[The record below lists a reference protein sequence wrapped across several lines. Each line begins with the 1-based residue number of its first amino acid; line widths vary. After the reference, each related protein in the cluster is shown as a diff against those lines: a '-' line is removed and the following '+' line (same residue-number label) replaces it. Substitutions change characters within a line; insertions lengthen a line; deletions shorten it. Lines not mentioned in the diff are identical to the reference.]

1 VDVPGHERFV
11 RHMLAGVGGIDLV
24 LLVIAADEAIKPQTR
39 EHFDICRLLRI
50 PRGIVVLTKI
60 DLVEPDWLAL
70 VVEEVKQFV
79 AGSFLEGAP
88 VVPVSIR
95 TGGGLDDLKRALA
108 RAAHDAAGRDAAG
121 LLRLPIDRAF
131 TMRGFGAVVTGTLV
145 SGTLCFGD
153 EVEILP
159 QRLRARI
166 RGLQVHGQ
174 ASARVAAGQRV
185 AVNLQGVEVG
195 ALERGQMITV
205 PAVLEPTRVLDVA
218 LEHLPGEQPPLKD
231 LARVTLHMMTSET
244 PARVRI
250 LGGGTLQAGAS
261 GFAQIHC
268 ARPVVALAGDRFIL
282 RRPSP
287 PLTIAGGT
295 VLHNAPAKLR
305 RADTEAARRFERL
318 SDPSPA
324 ARLSILI
331 EEGEAAGRDV
341 QQLRAR
347 TGFDADPIARLLAD
361 AVRSGAVRL
370 VAGNPPGSPP
380 RYLTRAAAEGLEKGV
395 RDTLA
400 EFHRREPLREGLAR
414 EELRTRLFGGSNDQV
429 FRALLAAMAASG
441 ALRLDKDVVALAS
454 HRIALSQPEMV
465 LLERLE
471 TAYAKAGTNPP
482 ERDEAAKAIG
492 ANQKQFETL
501 LHLLLQRG
509 RLVRIPDG
517 KIFHADALDAL
528 KRRLW
533 ERRARGEVLDIGE
546 FKDLSGTSRKNA
558 IPLLEYLDQ
567 IRVTRRD
574 GNQRVILPPPT
585 APAST
590 PVTTGSGPGSAP
602 QRAMAPA
609 SETPNCPAAPAGPP
623 QPGHD

>member
-50 PRGIVVLTKI
+50 PRGIVVLTKS

-70 VVEEVKQFV
+70 VVEEVKSFV
-79 AGSFLEGAP
+79 AGSFLGEAP
-88 VVPVSIR
+88 IVPLSSR
-95 TGGGLDDLKRALA
+95 TGAGLDDLKRALGLAA
-108 RAAHDAAGRDAAG
+108 REAGGRDALG

-145 SGTLCFGD
+145 SGTLREGV

-159 QRLRARI
+159 QRLGARI
-166 RGLQVHGQ
+166 RGLQVHGR
-174 ASARVAAGQRV
+174 AAARIEAGQRV
-185 AVNLQGVEVG
+185 AVNLQGVEVA
-195 ALERGQMITV
+195 ALDRGQVITE
-205 PAVLEPTRVLDVA
+205 PATLEPTRVLDVV
-218 LEHLPGEQPPLKD
+218 LEHLPGDQPPLKD

-244 PARVRI
+244 PARVRL
-250 LGGGTLQAGAS
+250 LGGAPLPAGAG

-305 RADTEAARRFERL
+305 RTDTAAARRFERL

-324 ARLSILI
+324 ARLAGLI
-331 EEGEAAGRDV
+331 EEGDGAGRDV
-341 QQLRAR
+341 TQLRAR
-347 TGFDADPIARLLAD
+347 TGLDAQGIGRLLAEP
-361 AVRSGAVRL
+361 VKSGTLRL
-370 VAGNPPGSPP
+370 LPGPPP
-380 RYLTRAAAEGLEKGV
+380 RYLTRGAAERLEGKV
-395 RDTLA
+395 REALTD
-400 EFHRREPLREGLAR
+400 FHRREPLREGLPR
-414 EELRTRLFGGSNDQV
+414 EELRTRLFGQSHEQV
-429 FRALLAAMAASG
+429 FKALLRAMTASG
-441 ALRLDKDVVALAS
+441 ALRLEKDVVALAS
-454 HRIALSQPEMV
+454 HRIALSQPETAM
-465 LLERLE
+465 LERLE
-471 TAYAKAGTNPP
+471 AAYATAGTNPP

-492 ANQKQFETL
+492 ANPKAFETL

-517 KIFHADALDAL
+517 KIFHADALEGL

-533 ERRARGEVLDIGE
+533 ERRVQGEALDIGE

-567 IRVTRRD
+567 IQVTRRQ
-574 GNQRVILPPPT
+574 GNQRIILPPPG
-585 APAST
+585 
-590 PVTTGSGPGSAP
+590 VRG
-602 QRAMAPA
+602 MPA
-609 SETPNCPAAPAGPP
+609 SETPSP
-623 QPGHD
+623 QPERD

>member
-50 PRGIVVLTKI
+50 PSGIVVLTKT

-70 VVEEVKQFV
+70 VLEEVKRYV

-88 VVPVSIR
+88 VVPVSSR
-95 TGGGLDDLKRALA
+95 TGAGLDDLKRELA
-108 RAAHDAAGRDAAG
+108 RAARDTAGRDAAG

-145 SGTLCFGD
+145 SGTLCLGD
-153 EVEILP
+153 EVEVLP

-166 RGLQVHGQ
+166 RGLQVHGE
-174 ASARVAAGQRV
+174 AAARVAAGQRV
-185 AVNLQGVEVG
+185 AVNLQGVEVA
-195 ALERGQMITV
+195 ALERGQVLTV
-205 PAVLEPTRVLDVA
+205 PATLEPTRVLDVA

-250 LGGGTLQAGAS
+250 LGGATLPAGAR

-305 RADTEAARRFERL
+305 RTDTAAQHRFERL
-318 SDPSPA
+318 SNPSAA
-324 ARLSILI
+324 ARLAVLI
-331 EEGEAAGRDV
+331 EEGAAAGRDV
-341 QQLRAR
+341 PQLRAR
-347 TGFDADPIARLLAD
+347 TGFDADRIARLLAD
-361 AVRSGAVRL
+361 PMRSGAIRL
-370 VAGNPPGSPP
+370 LPGNPPGNAP
-380 RYLTRAAAEGLEKGV
+380 RYLTRAAAEGLEKAV

-400 EFHRREPLREGLAR
+400 EFHHREPLREGLPR
-414 EELRTRLFGGSNDQV
+414 QELRTRLFGGSHEQV
-429 FRALLAAMAASG
+429 FRALLAAMGASG
-441 ALRLDKDVVALAS
+441 TLRLDKDIVALAS
-454 HRIALSQPEMV
+454 HRIALSQPETA

-471 TAYAKAGTNPP
+471 AAYAKSGTNPP
-482 ERDEAAKAIG
+482 ERDEAAKALG
-492 ANQKQFETL
+492 ASTKQFETL

-517 KIFHADALDAL
+517 KIFHTDAIDAL

-533 ERRARGEVLDIGE
+533 ERRDKGEVLDIGA

-567 IRVTRRD
+567 IRVTRRE
-574 GNQRVILPPPT
+574 GNQRVILPPP
-585 APAST
+585 AMRADAASGT
-590 PVTTGSGPGSAP
+590 ESP

-609 SETPNCPAAPAGPP
+609 SETPTCPAPPARPP
-623 QPGHD
+623 RN